1 MAIFSTLFKANCK
14 FMYNPFSLQGKT
26 VLVTGGA
33 GGIGSEVGRVCSKLG
48 ARVILTDIRNDA
60 LIGAMNTLSKI
71 DGVNHLAFQADLTDS
86 EAIRSLV
93 ESIPQIDGFV
103 CNAGVMKL
111 SFTQFI
117 NEDELLRIQKIN
129 LNAPIL
135 LTKTLLKGKRINKGG
150 SIVFTSSAAGV
161 YRVSMGN
168 AIYATTKCG
177 IDAFMRTVALE
188 FGSKGIRCNS
198 VNPGMVETALISGFT
213 DEQKEK
219 EKMNYPLKRF
229 AKPEDIAVGVA
240 YLLSD
245 ASSFVTGTALKID
258 GGMTLS

>member
-1 MAIFSTLFKANCK
+1 MS
-14 FMYNPFSLQGKT
+14 YNPYSLENKT
-26 VLVTGGA
+26 ILITGGA
-33 GGIGSEVGRVCSKLG
+33 GGIGSEVARVCAKLG
-48 ARVILTDIRNDA
+48 ARIILTDIREDA
-60 LIGAMNTLSKI
+60 LAVVLSSLTSGEEHVAIK
-71 DGVNHLAFQADLTDS
+71 ADLTDAT
-86 EAIRSLV
+86 ELQSLV
-93 ESIPQIDGFV
+93 DQIPEIDGFV

-111 SFTQFI
+111 VLTQFI
-117 NEDELLRIQKIN
+117 TEEELIRIQKIN

-135 LTKTLLKGKRINKGG
+135 LTKALLKKKKINKGG
-150 SIVFTSSAAGV
+150 SIVFTASAAGV

-188 FGSKGIRCNS
+188 CGPKGIRCNS

-213 DEQKEK
+213 EEQKQK
-219 EKMNYPLKRF
+219 EMQNYPLRRF
-229 AKPEDIAVGVA
+229 AKPEDIALGVA

>member
-1 MAIFSTLFKANCK
+1 MSC
-14 FMYNPFSLQGKT
+14 NPFTLEGKT
-26 VLVTGGA
+26 VLVTGAA
-33 GGIGSEVGRVCSKLG
+33 GGIGSEVARQCASQG
-48 ARVILTDIRNDA
+48 ARIVLSDIREEA
-60 LIGAMNTLSKI
+60 LTAVCQTLPPVKS
-71 DGVNHLAFQADLTDS
+71 GEHLALKADLTNPN
-86 EAIRSLV
+86 ELKALV
-93 ESIPQIDGFV
+93 DACPALDGFV

-111 SFTQFI
+111 TLTQFI
-117 NEDELLRIQKIN
+117 TEEELTRIQRIN

-135 LTKTLLKGKRINKGG
+135 LTRTLLKKKKINKGG
-150 SIVFTSSAAGV
+150 SIVFTASAAGV
-161 YRVSMGN
+161 YRVSLGN

-188 FGSKGIRCNS
+188 FGPKGIRCNS

-213 DEQKEK
+213 EEEK
-219 EKMNYPLKRF
+219 AREMQNYPLRRF
-229 AKPEDIAVGVA
+229 AKPTDIALGIV

>member
-1 MAIFSTLFKANCK
+1 MG
-14 FMYNPFSLQGKT
+14 YNPYSLEGKT
-26 VLVTGGA
+26 ILITGGA
-33 GGIGSEVGRVCSKLG
+33 GGIGSEVARICSRLG
-48 ARVILTDIRNDA
+48 ARIILTDIREDA
-60 LIGAMNTLSKI
+60 LQVALATLDKVETG
-71 DGVNHLAFQADLTDS
+71 DHLAITADLTNAD
-86 EAIRSLV
+86 ELNSLV
-93 ESIPQIDGFV
+93 EQLPEINGFV

-111 SFTQFI
+111 VLIQFI
-117 NEDELLRIQKIN
+117 TEEELSRIQKIN

-135 LTKTLLKGKRINKGG
+135 LTKAILKKKKMKRGS
-150 SIVFTSSAAGV
+150 SIVFTASAAGV
-161 YRVSMGN
+161 YRVSEGN

-188 FGSKGIRCNS
+188 FGPKGIRCNS
-198 VNPGMVETALISGFT
+198 VNPGMVETALIGGFT

-219 EKMNYPLKRF
+219 EMQNYPLRRF
-229 AKPEDIAVGVA
+229 AKPEDIALGVA

>member
-1 MAIFSTLFKANCK
+1 ME
-14 FMYNPFSLQGKT
+14 YNPYSLEGKKI
-26 VLVTGGA
+26 LVTGGA

-48 ARVILTDIRNDA
+48 ARIILTDIREDA
-60 LIGAMNTLSKI
+60 LQTALMSLGKV
-71 DGVNHLAFQADLTDS
+71 DGGEHLAVKADLTNAA
-86 EAIRSLV
+86 ELNALV
-93 ESIPQIDGFV
+93 DQIPEIDGFV

-111 SFTQFI
+111 VLTQFI
-117 NEDELLRIQKIN
+117 TEEELTRIQSIN

-135 LTKTLLKGKRINKGG
+135 LTKALLKKKKIRKGG
-150 SIVFTSSAAGV
+150 SIVFTASAAGV

-188 FGSKGIRCNS
+188 YGPKGIRCNS
-198 VNPGMVETALISGFT
+198 VNPGMVETALIGSFT
-213 DEQKEK
+213 EEQKEK
-219 EKMNYPLKRF
+219 EMQNYPLRRF
-229 AKPEDIAVGVA
+229 AKPEDIAQGIA
-240 YLLSD
+240 FLLSE

>member
-1 MAIFSTLFKANCK
+1 
-14 FMYNPFSLQGKT
+14 MYNPFSLQGKT

-33 GGIGSEVGRVCSKLG
+33 GGIGSEVGRVCSKMG

-60 LIGAMNTLSKI
+60 LIEAVKTLSEI
-71 DGVNHLAFQADLTDS
+71 NGIEHLAFQADLTDS
-86 EAIRSLV
+86 DAIKTLV

-103 CNAGVMKL
+103 YNAGVMKL
-111 SFTQFI
+111 TLTQFI
-117 NEDELLRIQKIN
+117 NEDELSRIQKIN

-135 LTKTLLKGKRINKGG
+135 LTKALLRGKKINKGG

-161 YRVSMGN
+161 FRVSMGN

-188 FGSKGIRCNS
+188 LGPKGIRCNS

-213 DEQKEK
+213 DEEK
-219 EKMNYPLKRF
+219 EQEKKNYPLRRF
-229 AKPEDIAVGVA
+229 AKPEDIALGVA

>member
-1 MAIFSTLFKANCK
+1 MS
-14 FMYNPFSLQGKT
+14 YNPYSLESKT
-26 VLVTGGA
+26 ILITGGA
-33 GGIGSEVGRVCSKLG
+33 GGIGSEVARVCSKLG
-48 ARVILTDIRNDA
+48 AKIILTDIREDA
-60 LIGAMNTLSKI
+60 LAVALSSLTPGSENVAIK
-71 DGVNHLAFQADLTDS
+71 ADLTDAT
-86 EAIRSLV
+86 ELQSLV
-93 ESIPQIDGFV
+93 DQIPEIDGFV
-103 CNAGVMKL
+103 CNAGIMKL
-111 SFTQFI
+111 VLTQFI
-117 NEDELLRIQKIN
+117 TEEELTRIQKIN

-135 LTKTLLKGKRINKGG
+135 LTKALLKKKKIRKGG
-150 SIVFTSSAAGV
+150 SIVYTASAAGV

-188 FGSKGIRCNS
+188 CGPKGIRCNS
-198 VNPGMVETALISGFT
+198 VNPGMVETALIGSFT

-219 EKMNYPLKRF
+219 EMQNYPLRRF
-229 AKPEDIAVGVA
+229 AKPEDIALGIV